1 MIISAASDYRAA
13 AQRILPPFL
22 FHYLDGGAYARV
34 PGGTLAQLKM
44 TLGMLDPNFKLSNTI
59 RTKLST
65 VQAFGLSRIDDG
77 SFNIALDQH
86 LAERV
91 QAVAGIN
98 RDKARLCVQANADLK
113 GLHIEC
119 RDLILNGKASGDLL
133 CSGVCKIKAD
143 QHISGTFRARRLT
156 VEKKTAVLVTGGVH
170 VENAWIQGTLEGA
183 LTAEGTVTIHRHA
196 KFLGDITA
204 RRLVIEEGGIHQG
217 SLTRLS

>member
-1 MIISAASDYRAA
+1 MECFAADGDTAVPVTAVSARCSHCSAY
-13 AQRILPPFL
+13 IK
-22 FHYLDGGAYARV
+22 LDDI
-34 PGGTLAQLKM
+34 TLHSR
-44 TLGMLDPNFKLSNTI
+44 TH
-59 RTKLST
+59 RTK
-65 VQAFGLSRIDDG
+65 VQTCGC
-77 SFNIALDQH
+77 
-86 LAERV
+86 V
-91 QAVAGIN
+91 T
-98 RDKARLCVQANADLK
+98 VQANADLK

-133 CSGVCKIKAD
+133 C
-143 QHISGTFRARRLT
+143 QRRLQNQGGPAYFRDLARPQANRG
-156 VEKKTAVLVTGGVH
+156 KKDGRTGHGGVH

>member
-1 MIISAASDYRAA
+1 M
-13 AQRILPPFL
+13 P
-22 FHYLDGGAYARV
+22 
-34 PGGTLAQLKM
+34 
-44 TLGMLDPNFKLSNTI
+44 
-59 RTKLST
+59 
-65 VQAFGLSRIDDG
+65 
-77 SFNIALDQH
+77 
-86 LAERV
+86 
-91 QAVAGIN
+91 
-98 RDKARLCVQANADLK
+98 DLK

-143 QHISGTFRARRLT
+143 QHISGTLRARRLT
-156 VEKKTAVLVTGGVH
+156 VEKKTGPYWSRAASCGKRLDT
-170 VENAWIQGTLEGA
+170 GTLEGA